1 VLIRLDQVHVRSRI
15 YAGFGLLVALG
26 LMLAASGLWQ
36 FSATGRQVGSLVTVS
51 DHAADILK
59 ASHLLEAMRRAA
71 LTYQTKGDPAAI
83 KEFSDAH
90 AQARQLIAGLAKD
103 DTSDARRSAYRAV
116 LDGLGPFKAAF
127 DELVQL
133 SNGAR
138 ERSTRLTKTGAEL
151 VTAMTRAAE
160 LVRAGDD
167 IAAGMAVRDAE
178 AAGLAMRLTSAR
190 FTVYKTQD
198 LLDQLRAAVAAGEK
212 TYAATEGLPLDAAV
226 REQVD
231 RGRKSFDEFGKLTL
245 ESGVTVIRSEE
256 IYLKTIVPQMLAMQ
270 QRLGEAEAAQ
280 GTELVNT
287 RSATLARLDA
297 AALLQETFA
306 AIALMLGL
314 ALAYVIGR
322 SIVRPLTAMTAA
334 MRRLAG
340 GDKAVE
346 IPARDG
352 RDELAEMANAVE
364 IFKQNMIQAET
375 LAAAQAAEN
384 EKKIR
389 RAHQLDALTRGFE
402 DKVGTLVGA
411 LSSAAGA
418 MKAAAGSMTSTAER
432 THEQSMAVASA
443 AQQASTNVQSV
454 ASAAEQLSSSSAEIG
469 RRVTQSAQIAGKA
482 VDDAKHTDIVV
493 QSLAAGAQKI
503 GEVVSLIQ
511 AIAEQTNLLALNAT
525 IEAARAGAAGK
536 GFAVV
541 AAEVKS
547 LATQTAKAT
556 EEISSQIGK
565 IQGSTKD
572 AVAAIQGIGSVIGQ
586 VSEIAAAIAAAV
598 EEQIAATQE
607 ITRNVQ
613 QAARGT
619 RDVTQNISLVKEAV
633 SLSGTAAT
641 QVLDAAGDLSK
652 QTERLSAEVGEFL
665 TGIKAA

>member
-1 VLIRLDQVHVRSRI
+1 
-15 YAGFGLLVALG
+15 
-26 LMLAASGLWQ
+26 
-36 FSATGRQVGSLVTVS
+36 
-51 DHAADILK
+51 
-59 ASHLLEAMRRAA
+59 
-71 LTYQTKGDPAAI
+71 
-83 KEFSDAH
+83 
-90 AQARQLIAGLAKD
+90 
-103 DTSDARRSAYRAV
+103 
-116 LDGLGPFKAAF
+116 
-127 DELVQL
+127 
-133 SNGAR
+133 
-138 ERSTRLTKTGAEL
+138 
-151 VTAMTRAAE
+151 
-160 LVRAGDD
+160 
-167 IAAGMAVRDAE
+167 
-178 AAGLAMRLTSAR
+178 
-190 FTVYKTQD
+190 
-198 LLDQLRAAVAAGEK
+198 
-212 TYAATEGLPLDAAV
+212 
-226 REQVD
+226 
-231 RGRKSFDEFGKLTL
+231 
-245 ESGVTVIRSEE
+245 
-256 IYLKTIVPQMLAMQ
+256 MLAMQ
-270 QRLGEAEAAQ
+270 QRLGEAEAAL
-280 GTELVNT
+280 GTDFGNT
-287 RSATLARLDA
+287 KSATLSRLDA
-297 AALLQETFA
+297 AALWQATFA
-306 AIALMLGL
+306 AVALVLGL

-364 IFKQNMIQAET
+364 IFKQNMIEAET

-389 RAHQLDALTRGFE
+389 RAQQLDALTRGFE
-402 DKVGTLVGA
+402 DKVGTLVGT

-432 THEQSMAVASA
+432 THEQSLAVASA
-443 AQQASTNVQSV
+443 AQQASANVQSV

-541 AAEVKS
+541 ATEVKS

-572 AVAAIQGIGSVIGQ
+572 AVSAIQGIGSVIGQ

-641 QVLDAAGDLSK
+641 QVLEAAGDLSK
-652 QTERLSAEVGEFL
+652 QTERLNAEVGEFL

>member
-1 VLIRLDQVHVRSRI
+1 VSVGLNQLNVRSRI

-26 LMLAASGLWQ
+26 LALAALGLWQ

-51 DHAADILK
+51 DHAADILR
-59 ASHLLEAMRRAA
+59 ASHLLETMRRAA
-71 LTYQTKGDPAAI
+71 LTYQTKGDAAMI

-90 AQARQLIAGLAKD
+90 AQARELIARLAKD
-103 DTSDARRSAYRAV
+103 DASDARRRAYREV
-116 LDGLGPFKAAF
+116 SDGLGPFKAAF

-133 SNGAR
+133 SNGGR
-138 ERSTRLTKTGAEL
+138 ERTAALTRLGGEFVA
-151 VTAMTRAAE
+151 AIGRAVA

-167 IAAGMAVRDAE
+167 MAASSAVRDAE
-178 AAGLAMRLTSAR
+178 VAGMATRLASTRLTI
-190 FTVYKTQD
+190 YKTEET
-198 LLDQLRAAVAAGEK
+198 LAQLRAAAEAGQKAFTAAE
-212 TYAATEGLPLDAAV
+212 AALQDETQRTQLGQA
-226 REQVD
+226 Q
-231 RGRKSFDEFGKLTL
+231 KSFDEYAKLTL
-245 ESGVTVIRSEE
+245 DSAATVIKGEA
-256 IYLKTIVPQMLAMQ
+256 IYAKTIVPQMLAMQ
-270 QRLGEAEAAQ
+270 QRLAEAEAAL
-280 GTELVNT
+280 GTEFDT
-287 RSATLARLDA
+287 TKSATLARLDA
-297 AALLQETFA
+297 AALWQETFA
-306 AIALMLGL
+306 AIALALGL
-314 ALAYVIGR
+314 ALAYAIGR
-322 SIVRPLTAMTAA
+322 SIVLPLTAMTGA

-364 IFKQNMIQAET
+364 IFKQNMIEAET

-384 EKKIR
+384 DKKMR
-389 RAHQLDALTRGFE
+389 RAQQLDALTKGFE
-402 DKVGTLVGA
+402 DKVGTLVAA

-432 THEQSMAVASA
+432 TNEQSMAVASA
-443 AQQASTNVQSV
+443 AQQASANVQSV

-482 VDDAKHTDIVV
+482 VDDAKHTDAVV

-525 IEAARAGAAGK
+525 IEAARAGDAGR

-541 AAEVKS
+541 ASEVKS

-565 IQGSTKD
+565 IQDATKD
-572 AVAAIQGIGSVIGQ
+572 AVSAIQGIGEVIGQ

-598 EEQIAATQE
+598 EEQIASTQE

-619 RDVTQNISLVKEAV
+619 RDVTHNIGLVKEAV

-652 QTERLSAEVGEFL
+652 QTERLSAEVGTFL
-665 TGIKAA
+665 TDIKAA

>member
-1 VLIRLDQVHVRSRI
+1 MTPR
-15 YAGFGLLVALG
+15 G
-26 LMLAASGLWQ
+26 
-36 FSATGRQVGSLVTVS
+36 
-51 DHAADILK
+51 
-59 ASHLLEAMRRAA
+59 
-71 LTYQTKGDPAAI
+71 TK
-83 KEFSDAH
+83 
-90 AQARQLIAGLAKD
+90 
-103 DTSDARRSAYRAV
+103 
-116 LDGLGPFKAAF
+116 
-127 DELVQL
+127 
-133 SNGAR
+133 
-138 ERSTRLTKTGAEL
+138 
-151 VTAMTRAAE
+151 
-160 LVRAGDD
+160 
-167 IAAGMAVRDAE
+167 
-178 AAGLAMRLTSAR
+178 
-190 FTVYKTQD
+190 
-198 LLDQLRAAVAAGEK
+198 
-212 TYAATEGLPLDAAV
+212 
-226 REQVD
+226 
-231 RGRKSFDEFGKLTL
+231 
-245 ESGVTVIRSEE
+245 
-256 IYLKTIVPQMLAMQ
+256 
-270 QRLGEAEAAQ
+270 
-280 GTELVNT
+280 
-287 RSATLARLDA
+287 SATLARLDA
-297 AALLQETFA
+297 AALWQATFA
-306 AIALMLGL
+306 AIALVLGL

-364 IFKQNMIQAET
+364 IFKQNMIEAET

-389 RAHQLDALTRGFE
+389 RAQQLDALTRGFE
-402 DKVGTLVGA
+402 DKVGTLVGT

-432 THEQSMAVASA
+432 THEQSLAVASA
-443 AQQASTNVQSV
+443 AQQASANVQSV

-541 AAEVKS
+541 ATEVKS

-572 AVAAIQGIGSVIGQ
+572 AVSAIQGIGSVIGQ

-652 QTERLSAEVGEFL
+652 QTERLNAEVGEFL